1 MFLAIVTVSLTY
13 MIERYYP
20 SEEQL
25 FGLYRFLT
33 LLKNDKMYW
42 HEIRISGDII
52 KVKVEPP
59 KGDFDLR
66 MFHIYSDGRLE
77 DDGFRD

>member
-1 MFLAIVTVSLTY
+1 

-20 SEEQL
+20 TEEQL

-42 HEIRISGDII
+42 HEIVMRGSTI
-52 KVKVEPP
+52 KIKTEPP

-66 MFHIYSDGRLE
+66 VFYIYEDGE
-77 DDGFRD
+77 VDPDDFRD

>member
-1 MFLAIVTVSLTY
+1 MFQNDNLIL
-13 MIERYYP
+13 MIERFYP
-20 SEEQL
+20 TDEQL

-42 HEIRISGDII
+42 HEIKMYSGTI
-52 KVKVEPP
+52 KIKVEPP

-66 MFHIYSDGRLE
+66 VFYVYNDGE
-77 DDGFRD
+77 VDDDGFRD

>member
-1 MFLAIVTVSLTY
+1 

-20 SEEQL
+20 TDEQL

-33 LLKNDKMYW
+33 VLKNDKMYW
-42 HEIRISGDII
+42 HEIRMQGDTI
-52 KVKVEPP
+52 KLKVEPP

-66 MFHIYSDGRLE
+66 IFYVYEDGE
-77 DDGFRD
+77 VDDDGFRD